1 MRYMPAYKVLS
12 STFSLKG
19 LARKVSALLQQSAVC
34 QLCEF
39 STHLFS
45 GVPCSCE
52 VCAGVSHCDEHAP
65 WTGSLTSCLNLA
77 LPARCHGTCTTW
89 STLHRCRTRTPRGAT
104 HRHASSCYGS
114 RMLFP
119 NSLLWFGYINH
130 PLSLLSTV
138 ALHRHS
144 TCDLSYAP
152 LLIWRF
158 MFLHIPQLLFPPF
171 LLWLLSLSPSSL
183 VSTPPPPP
191 PLSSKKL
198 GDVGLGWGQT
208 MIKKKTS
215 FRPHAEH
222 IVRRRGL
229 GGTVLG

>member
-52 VCAGVSHCDEHAP
+52 VCAGVPHCDEHAP

-77 LPARCHGTCTTW
+77 LPARCHDTCTTW

-114 RMLFP
+114 RMQFP
-119 NSLLWFGYINH
+119 DYLLWFGCINH

-144 TCDLSYAP
+144 TFNYLTPHFLFGDLCFFS
-152 LLIWRF
+152 I
-158 MFLHIPQLLFPPF
+158 FL
-171 LLWLLSLSPSSL
+171 SSSSL
-183 VSTPPPPP
+183 PSYSGCSHSLPPLWSPP
-191 PLSSKKL
+191 PLWVVRNWEMW
-198 GDVGLGWGQT
+198 GWVGGKQW
-208 MIKKKTS
+208 
-215 FRPHAEH
+215 
-222 IVRRRGL
+222 
-229 GGTVLG
+229 